1 MFEFIIPAVASLLGA
16 RMTSGAAK
24 EAAQTSA
31 SAADRAADVQRQ
43 MFERQ
48 VELQEPFRQAG
59 LTAQNRLLDLLGLSG
74 RTGAAGYGQFGQA
87 PSMENFLAS
96 PAYRF
101 RLGEGVKALER
112 GAAARGGLMSGAAGK
127 ALTRYGQELATTG
140 YGDYLGQLERERN
153 YLLNPLQSIL
163 GAGQTAT
170 GQQAGY
176 AGQYGANVGNLMMGA
191 GETAANALLSR
202 GGTYGRAFGDIG
214 QLYGR
219 LYGRPSYGG
228 YQAPV
233 ESRVGVPVGS
243 ITGDDYTGPV

>member
-1 MFEFIIPAVASLLGA
+1 MFQFLIPAAAALIGA
-16 RMTSGAAK
+16 RMSSSAAK

-31 SAADRAADVQRQ
+31 AAADRASDVQRQ

-74 RTGAAGYGQFGQA
+74 RTGAEGYGRFGAA

-101 RLGEGVKALER
+101 RLGEGLKALER
-112 GAAARGGLMSGAAGK
+112 SAAARGGLMSGAAGK
-127 ALTRYGQELATTG
+127 ALTRYGQDLATTG
-140 YGDYLGQLERERN
+140 YGDYLTQLERERN

-170 GQQAGY
+170 GEQAGY
-176 AGQYGANVGNLMMGA
+176 AGRYGTNVGNLMMGA

-202 GGTYGRAFGDIG
+202 GSAYGRAFGDIG

-219 LYGRPSYGG
+219 MYGRPSYGG

-233 ESRVGVPVGS
+233 ETRVGVPVGS
-243 ITGDDYTGPV
+243 FTGDDYTGPV